1 MFTIVYES
9 IHKNYDKFIFNIT
22 SICLYIIL
30 SKIAKKIKTEKGMK
44 EKNKETTKEEQEKSE
59 EMS

>member
-22 SICLYIIL
+22 LIIL
-30 SKIAKKIKTEKGMK
+30 NIKKIAKKIKTEKGMK
-44 EKNKETTKEEQEKSE
+44 EKNKDTTKEEQEKSE

>member
-22 SICLYIIL
+22 LIIL
-30 SKIAKKIKTEKGMK
+30 NIKKIAKKIKTEKGMK

-59 EMS
+59 DMS

>member
-1 MFTIVYES
+1 MSLYTYVYFCAHG
-9 IHKNYDKFIFNIT
+9 IGVVAKYK
-22 SICLYIIL
+22 
-30 SKIAKKIKTEKGMK
+30 KIAKKIKTEKGMK

>member
-22 SICLYIIL
+22 FIIL
-30 SKIAKKIKTEKGMK
+30 NIKKIAKKIKTEKGMK